1 MVIYDGGNFE
11 ITLREVLVSVI
22 ILALMLTIGF
32 FISEKITSRV
42 DEKNQEYEQA
52 IRIDSQDLFEY
63 GMRTD
68 AGNAFIYGELSA
80 VDSVSLPELEG
91 EYSFIRKIKERYTMH
106 ERTVTHTNGK
116 NTYTTTEIYY
126 TWDNVGYEDFSC
138 TKILFAGHEFDY
150 GVISF
155 PTFYHLTTIR
165 ESYKIRYVYEVC
177 NSSYTGTVYGRL
189 QDNTLTGAQFM
200 EGKTLDAAVE
210 FMCTSQRAFVTMFW
224 VLWIMITLTG
234 IGSFY
239 YLDNNWV
246 ED

>member
-1 MVIYDGGNFE
+1 MVIYSGGDFE

-22 ILALMLTIGF
+22 ILLVMLTAGF
-32 FISEKITSRV
+32 FISEKISSRV

-52 IRIDSQDLFEY
+52 IRIDRKDLFEY

-80 VDSVSLPELEG
+80 ADPVSLPELEE
-91 EYSFIRKIKERYTMH
+91 EYSFIQKIKERYTMH
-106 ERTVTHTNGK
+106 ERVVTHTNGK

-126 TWDNVGYEDFSC
+126 TWDKVGQEDFSC
-138 TKILFAGHEFDY
+138 TKILFTGHEFDY

-155 PTFYHLTTIR
+155 PSAHHLTTIR

-189 QDNTLTGAQFM
+189 QDKTLIGAQFM
-200 EGKTLDAAVE
+200 EGKTLDEAVE
-210 FMCTSQRAFVTMFW
+210 YMCTSQKAFVIMFW
-224 VLWIMITLTG
+224 VVWLIITFIG